1 MPIEF
6 TGCSF
11 RYRGKRQVF
20 SNLDF
25 TMPSGRTILLG
36 PNGAGKST
44 LLSLA
49 ASVLRPQAGTIAY
62 QGLKVSEQAYRR
74 KVAWLPQNVQAVS
87 GLTAREQVAFV
98 GWLKGMS
105 RQEAWESSHA
115 ALARVEMSQAENRRS
130 TELSGGQLRRVGVA
144 QALVHGAE
152 LVLLDEPSA
161 GLDPHQRRVFLDM
174 LADLP
179 TEISVVV
186 STHDVADLAEA
197 ADNVVVLT
205 EGRIIYNGSTDG
217 FLAHAAVGTPAGRL
231 AEAAYSRLCG
241 EAL

>member
-6 TGCSF
+6 AGCSF

-20 SNLDF
+20 SSLNL
-25 TMPSGRTILLG
+25 TMPTGRTILLG

-49 ASVLRPQAGTIAY
+49 ASVLRPQAGTVTY
-62 QGLKVSEQAYRR
+62 RDHEVSDRAYRR
-74 KVAWLPQNVQAVS
+74 KVAWLPQRVEAVS
-87 GLTAREQVAFV
+87 GLTAREQVAYV

-105 RQEAWESSHA
+105 RQEAWDASLT
-115 ALARVEMSQAENRRS
+115 ALAQVELSSAEDRKC

-152 LVLLDEPSA
+152 LVLLDEPTA

-174 LADLP
+174 LAGLP
-179 TEISVVV
+179 AGISVIV

-205 EGRIIYNGSTDG
+205 DGRIVYNGSTAG
-217 FLAHAAVGTPAGRL
+217 FLNHAAEGTAAGRR
-231 AEAAYSRLCG
+231 AEAAYSVLCG
-241 EAL
+241 EGL